1 MSASAPFRRCVRSL
15 SLFAAF
21 ALAVAPRAQ
30 DAKPAPAPATAAKAP
45 AVEAPAFPNATCPI
59 MGKKASA
66 ALWVDTDL
74 GRFYVCCKPCFKKV
88 LADVPKAHQTAYP
101 VVEEHKNTTCPV
113 SGRAVGKDAVAVT
126 LQGHRFQVCC
136 QDCVPSAQKQSQP
149 TLTKLLK
156 PGAVDVGNTV
166 CPVSGEAVDGNAIVL
181 VDGAIVRLASHKH
194 VEAVK
199 QAPATMLERARSN
212 AKPPAKPA
220 DAPRAPEAGK

>member
-1 MSASAPFRRCVRSL
+1 MSASAPFRRFVRSL
-15 SLFAAF
+15 SLFAAL

-30 DAKPAPAPATAAKAP
+30 DAKPAPTPAPAAKTP
-45 AVEAPAFPNATCPI
+45 AVEVPAFPNATCPI

-66 ALWVDTDL
+66 VLSVDTDL

>member
-1 MSASAPFRRCVRSL
+1 VL
-15 SLFAAF
+15 S
-21 ALAVAPRAQ
+21 
-30 DAKPAPAPATAAKAP
+30 
-45 AVEAPAFPNATCPI
+45 
-59 MGKKASA
+59 
-66 ALWVDTDL
+66 VDTDL

>member
-1 MSASAPFRRCVRSL
+1 MSASAPFRRFVRSL
-15 SLFAAF
+15 SLFAALT
-21 ALAVAPRAQ
+21 LAVAPRTQ
-30 DAKPAPAPATAAKAP
+30 DAKPAPTPAPAAQAP
-45 AVEAPAFPNATCPI
+45 AVEVPAFPNATCPI

-66 ALWVDTDL
+66 VLSVDTDL

-212 AKPPAKPA
+212 AKPPAKPS